1 MQAFENKLRETGVKK
16 VLDKIKYARREL
28 TTIKLND
35 LLKLTKLQAA
45 QKWAAHAA
53 LKSRQQ
59 RQIQV

>member
-45 QKWAAHAA
+45 QKRAAHAA